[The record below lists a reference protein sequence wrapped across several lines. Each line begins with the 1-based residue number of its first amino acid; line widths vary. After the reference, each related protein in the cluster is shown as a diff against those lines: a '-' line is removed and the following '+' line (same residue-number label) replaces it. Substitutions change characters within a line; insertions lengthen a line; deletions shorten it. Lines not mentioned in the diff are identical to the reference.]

1 MEFLIKFTEIMFSDF
16 WHFIGYFLI
25 LALLLEVIEKIIC
38 KFFDFLIS
46 LVKRNEKNNFY
57 ISEKNIN
64 EKFIEE
70 LKKYGKKRATE

>member
-1 MEFLIKFTEIMFSDF
+1 MEFIIKFTEIMFSSF
-16 WHFIGYFLI
+16 WHFIGCFLI
-25 LALLLEVIEKIIC
+25 LALLLEVIEKIVC

-57 ISEKNIN
+57 ISEKSVNA
-64 EKFIEE
+64 KFIEE

>member
-25 LALLLEVIEKIIC
+25 LALLLEVIEKIVC

-46 LVKRNEKNNFY
+46 LVKRNEKNNFC
-57 ISEKNIN
+57 
-64 EKFIEE
+64 
-70 LKKYGKKRATE
+70 

>member
-1 MEFLIKFTEIMFSDF
+1 MEFLIKFTEIIFSDF
-16 WHFIGYFLI
+16 WIFMGYFLI
-25 LALLLEVIEKIIC
+25 LALLLEAIEKILC

-57 ISEKNIN
+57 ISEKNVN

>member
-1 MEFLIKFTEIMFSDF
+1 MEIIIKFTEIMFSSF
-16 WHFIGYFLI
+16 WHFIGCFLI
-25 LALLLEVIEKIIC
+25 LVVLLEVIEKIVC

-57 ISEKNIN
+57 ISEKSVNA
-64 EKFIEE
+64 KFIEE